1 VRFVATFAIAIAT
14 LLSSATPGWG
24 QPPSLKGPSP
34 LSRLS
39 ARTPKGFPTQPASNV
54 SLTPPESVEGTWVS
68 DDSSPMLGD
77 PAGGMAGALA
87 CEGEYGGACGID
99 GAGCD
104 GAGDGSCGPPGGP
117 GAGAGAGPS
126 FLGHHLVYTDLW
138 TEVHSHRRI
147 YVQADYML
155 MWAKGNQLPPLVTT
169 SPLGT
174 PQAEA
179 GVLPA
184 GPNTQI
190 LFGGERVDQDRREG
204 GRINVGYWLI
214 DGEFLGIEGQY
225 FTLVPEHTHFNKTST
240 FSDGIGPGDIIL
252 ARPFLNVDP
261 NLVTPTQDAAI
272 VAFPN
277 FVLNQ
282 SEGPLDGT
290 INIKT
295 TSNVQSAN
303 ALFRKLM
310 WIDFTRQRRLDLL
323 LGYRFFRVD
332 DSVIINDSSD
342 FLPTTGPIGP
352 VSFASEDTFSAR
364 NRFNGGEIGLKGQ
377 SYHGPISLEFVT
389 KVAFGNNRE
398 NVFIN
403 GTNSITVGGITTTG
417 VGGLLAQPTNIGSY
431 QRDVFAIVPEGDFNI
446 RWNITRNLRGTFGY
460 TFVYINR
467 VQRSGEAIDTTL
479 NPTQIGGTL
488 VGEPRPAFGFIDTP
502 FWVQGVTSGFE
513 YRW

>member
-1 VRFVATFAIAIAT
+1 MM
-14 LLSSATPGWG
+14 
-24 QPPSLKGPSP
+24 
-34 LSRLS
+34 
-39 ARTPKGFPTQPASNV
+39 
-54 SLTPPESVEGTWVS
+54 PPESVEGTWVS
-68 DDSSPMLGD
+68 DDSGPVLGD
-77 PAGGMAGALA
+77 GSSGMAGALA
-87 CEGEYGGACGID
+87 CEGDCGGACGIDGSGCGID

-104 GAGDGSCGPPGGP
+104 GAGDGSGGPPGG
-117 GAGAGAGPS
+117 AGHCAS
-126 FLGHHLVYTDLW
+126 FLGHKLVYTDLW

-190 LFGGERVDQDRREG
+190 LFGGERVDQARREG

-225 FTLVPEHTHFNKTST
+225 FTLVPEHTRFNYTST

-261 NLVTPTQDAAI
+261 NLVTPTQDAAL

-277 FVLNQ
+277 FLLNQ
-282 SEGPLDGT
+282 SQGPLDGT

-303 ALFRKLM
+303 ALFRKLL

-323 LGYRFFRVD
+323 LGYRFLRVD

-342 FLPTTGPIGP
+342 FFPTIGPIGP

-403 GTNSITVGGITTTG
+403 GTNSITVGGITSTG

-431 QRDVFAIVPEGDFNI
+431 QRDVFAIVPEGDFNL
-446 RWNITRNLRGTFGY
+446 RWDITRNLRGTLGY